1 MASTST
7 TFHDESL
14 ITAQGIREMIR
25 DAHGTS
31 APDHVARSLRHVYL
45 EPIEADAAEIAE
57 LVRGLVEAA
66 RERILRADIE
76 PLYNEKG
83 TPTRLPKRERESVSN
98 LAMLL
103 AMHSMALT
111 VAERPEE
118 ALAAGYE
125 GVAWSRTANN
135 LEQQSILWQTIVA
148 ALDRTGRF
156 EESAAAVQT
165 HIQVARASKSPQQ
178 LVLALAQH
186 VGDLL
191 RSWRADEAERVNDQ
205 VLAIIRND
213 LPEEARHP
221 QYAAALAHRARI
233 AVLRDKLSEGIQGLR
248 EALRW
253 ADADR
258 FAVTRCIIL
267 NHLGVLYLDLAQYRQ
282 CIECQHEMVQL
293 AEALRSDMIK
303 GWGCLRLAQA
313 NIWLKEYDRA
323 IELLNQAHE
332 CAPNGPPDLV
342 LSVAQKRA
350 EVQLAMNH
358 PEEAERICQE
368 IVRDVKDTPLKIRAL
383 SAMLMLGRIDE
394 ECSRLDRASEHFR
407 EAIALAAREMPG
419 RIAAAQLALAGVLHK
434 LERYDDMTAVL
445 NEVTGIVGLHPS
457 YEAKAFRLRA
467 ALAESRGD
475 LRAVIDL
482 ERQAVTI
489 EQQLLE
495 READQSLRN
504 ARVMAQTDLL
514 EREAELE
521 RERRRRVER
530 ELADVVVALGDRK
543 RQAVAVERHLRSVL
557 SQSTSQAE
565 RVVTK
570 ALHDAIGSLRSER
583 EPHETLHHHLS
594 VVDEEFYVR
603 LRQRFPDLTRKQERL
618 CGLIRSGLS
627 SKEIGPVLGLEP
639 EGLKALRKRLRKRL
653 GMEQEERLEAM
664 LAEL

>member
-1 MASTST
+1 
-7 TFHDESL
+7 
-14 ITAQGIREMIR
+14 MIR
-25 DAHGTS
+25 DAHGAS
-31 APDHVARSLRHVYL
+31 APDHVARCLRHLYL
-45 EPIEADAAEIAE
+45 EPIEEDAAEIAG
-57 LVRGLVEAA
+57 LIGGLVATA

-76 PLYNEKG
+76 PLHNEKAVR
-83 TPTRLPKRERESVSN
+83 PRLPKRERECISN

-118 ALAAGYE
+118 ALAAGHE
-125 GVAWSRTANN
+125 GVAWSRTAND
-135 LEQQSILWQTIVA
+135 LEQQAILWQTIVA

-156 EESAAAVQT
+156 EESDAAVRM
-165 HIQVARASKSPQQ
+165 HIQIAHASKSPGQI
-178 LVLALAQH
+178 VLALSHQ
-186 VGDLL
+186 VGDML
-191 RSWRADEAERVNDQ
+191 RSWQADEAERINDQ
-205 VLAIIRND
+205 VLAIIQND

-221 QYAAALAHRARI
+221 HYAAALAHRARI
-233 AVLRDKLSEGIQGLR
+233 AVMRDHLSEALQGLR

-253 ADADR
+253 ADGDR

-267 NHLGVLYLDLAQYRQ
+267 NHLGVLYMDLAQYRQ

-293 AEALRSDMIK
+293 AEALRSSMIK

-323 IELLNQAHE
+323 IELLDQAHE
-332 CAPNGPPDLV
+332 CSPNGPPDL
-342 LSVAQKRA
+342 LISVAQKRA
-350 EVQLAMNH
+350 EVQLVRNN
-358 PEEAERICQE
+358 PEEAERICLE
-368 IVRDVKDTPLKIRAL
+368 IVRDVKDTPLKVRAI
-383 SAMLMLGRIDE
+383 SAVLMLGRIDE
-394 ECSRLDRASEHFR
+394 ECNRLERASERYR
-407 EAIALAAREMPG
+407 EAIALAMREMPQ
-419 RIAAAQLALAGVLHK
+419 RVTAAQLALAGVLYK
-434 LERYDDMTAVL
+434 LEQYDEMAALL
-445 NEVTGIVGLHPS
+445 NDVTSTVGLHPS
-457 YEAKAFRLRA
+457 FEAKALRLRA

-475 LRAVIDL
+475 LRAVIDF
-482 ERQAVTI
+482 ERKAVAI

-495 READQSLRN
+495 RQADQSLRN
-504 ARVMAQTDLL
+504 ARVIAQTDLL

-530 ELADVVVALGDRK
+530 ELADVVVALSDRK
-543 RQAVAVERHLRSVL
+543 RRAVAVEKHLRSVL
-557 SQSTSQAE
+557 SQSTSQPE

-570 ALHDAIGSLRSER
+570 ALHDAIGSLRSDR

-603 LRQRFPDLTRKQERL
+603 LRQRFPGLTRKQERL

-627 SKEIGPVLGLEP
+627 SREVGLVLGLEP

-664 LAEL
+664 LAGL